1 VGGEIDVERLRQ
13 KTAYVR
19 TQIAALRARTAD
31 PVQRQRLLGDN
42 FESGAVKYALQTAVE
57 AIIDMAYHLA
67 VKLCGEAPDS
77 AVEAFQLLA
86 GQGLYPSEDASRYA
100 TMARFRN
107 KVVHGYGDVSP
118 EALEEILTSDLDD
131 FEKWLG
137 VVRSVVGEGTPES

>member
-1 VGGEIDVERLRQ
+1 MGGEIDVERLRQ